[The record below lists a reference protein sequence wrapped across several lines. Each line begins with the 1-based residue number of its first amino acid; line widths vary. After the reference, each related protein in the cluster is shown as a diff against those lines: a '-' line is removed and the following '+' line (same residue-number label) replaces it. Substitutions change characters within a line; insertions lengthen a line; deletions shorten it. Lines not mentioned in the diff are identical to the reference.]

1 MPGKEFRNCPKGTV
15 SPLHTD
21 PKHNVLCQVM
31 IVWNGSQSHI
41 RYARL
46 RMVGIVRRAQILL
59 YIQFQSTI
67 FYAR

>member
-31 IVWNGSQSHI
+31 NVWNGP
-41 RYARL
+41 
-46 RMVGIVRRAQILL
+46 ILDMP
-59 YIQFQSTI
+59 S
-67 FYAR
+67 